1 MRTSCP
7 WSTMRIL
14 TPQPQLG
21 RLLRFLYA
29 NGALNLELQVRF
41 ERTGT
46 FVSRLQGACNR
57 PLCDWSI
64 FNNRIRKYTNSLTD
78 LRRTYLVIQEYY

>member
-29 NGALNLELQVRF
+29 NGAKFMELLVRF
-41 ERTGT
+41 ERTGE
-46 FVSRLQGACNR
+46 SL
-57 PLCDWSI
+57 PLAYKASAI
-64 FNNRIRKYTNSLTD
+64 GH
-78 LRRTYLVIQEYY
+78 